1 MTAPGQVP
9 HTHIDI
15 DASEAFFRLTTES
28 IRQFSNEHQLYASI
42 SDVIAARTA
51 LALEHS
57 RYLDARMISAHLA
70 AVESH
75 GPVTIQLTFEE
86 ASVEMI
92 DAMREEL
99 SQIISRALSNVDAIS
114 ILLFDYI
121 AEQESARLA
130 TRLGFYGDDAKNYRD
145 ILQSHRENV
154 TKMRTH

>member
-1 MTAPGQVP
+1 
-9 HTHIDI
+9 
-15 DASEAFFRLTTES
+15 
-28 IRQFSNEHQLYASI
+28 
-42 SDVIAARTA
+42 
-51 LALEHS
+51 
-57 RYLDARMISAHLA
+57 
-70 AVESH
+70 
-75 GPVTIQLTFEE
+75 
-86 ASVEMI
+86 MI
-92 DAMREEL
+92 DEMREEL